1 MSTTNHNIL
10 YFLCN
15 RGTFFANSGN
25 RLWKAWMRQEWR
37 RVGQPNSL
45 KMLCRLR
52 SAAHLGVIDKR
63 SAGDCGRQ
71 GAGLVQFVCGCVEK
85 WTTGQLS
92 RSLHGAEGEDRRAEP
107 LLLGRAH
114 SI

>member
-37 RVGQPNSL
+37 GVGRLNLPE
-45 KMLCRLR
+45 MLCELG
-52 SAAHLGVIDKR
+52 SAAHLLVIDKR
-63 SAGDCGRQ
+63 IPRRGRGQ
-71 GAGLVQFVCGCVEK
+71 GAGLVQFMCGCVEK
-85 WTTGQLS
+85 WTNEFNLT
-92 RSLHGAEGEDRRAEP
+92 
-107 LLLGRAH
+107 
-114 SI
+114 